1 MHLKT
6 NKRFNY
12 LFYITLIIILSS
24 TNNYNFYN
32 KKLFKIK
39 NLEVTGFSKEK
50 NMILKKEIKNILI
63 KNIIFIKKN
72 YFKNLID
79 RNDIKEL
86 KVKKIYPN
94 KISITL
100 IPAKPIC
107 IIEINHN
114 IVLLGD
120 NGKLLDAKIERDNLP
135 IVSGSSNINDIF
147 KLINL
152 LMSSK
157 YDYQKIKSI
166 IFFKSGRFDLEKK
179 NGTIIRFPIKYSE
192 QIINHSFKLLKDER
206 FANSKI
212 IDLRIKN
219 KVINYE

>member
-50 NMILKKEIKNILI
+50 NMILKKEIKNILG

-179 NGTIIRFPIKYSE
+179 TE
-192 QIINHSFKLLKDER
+192 LLLD
-206 FANSKI
+206 FQLNI
-212 IDLRIKN
+212 QN
-219 KVINYE
+219 K

>member
-1 MHLKT
+1 M
-6 NKRFNY
+6 
-12 LFYITLIIILSS
+12 
-24 TNNYNFYN
+24 
-32 KKLFKIK
+32 
-39 NLEVTGFSKEK
+39 
-50 NMILKKEIKNILI
+50 
-63 KNIIFIKKN
+63 
-72 YFKNLID
+72 ID

-94 KISITL
+94 KINITL

-120 NGKLLDAKIERDNLP
+120 NGKLLDAKIEQDNLP

-166 IFFKSGRFDLEKK
+166 IFLKVRFDLENK

-192 QIINHSFKLLKDER
+192 QIINHSFKLLKDKR

>member
-6 NKRFNY
+6 NKRFNH

-32 KKLFKIK
+32 KNLFKIK
-39 NLEVTGFSKEK
+39 KLEVTGFSNEK
-50 NMILKKEIKNILI
+50 NMILKKEIKNILG

-94 KISITL
+94 KINITL

-107 IIEINHN
+107 IIEMNHN

-120 NGKLLDAKIERDNLP
+120 NGKLLDAKIEQDNLP

>member
-1 MHLKT
+1 
-6 NKRFNY
+6 
-12 LFYITLIIILSS
+12 
-24 TNNYNFYN
+24 
-32 KKLFKIK
+32 
-39 NLEVTGFSKEK
+39 
-50 NMILKKEIKNILI
+50 MILKKEIESILG

-94 KISITL
+94 KININL

-120 NGKLLDAKIERDNLP
+120 NGKLLDTKVEQDNLP

-166 IFFKSGRFDLEKK
+166 IFFKSG
-179 NGTIIRFPIKYSE
+179 
-192 QIINHSFKLLKDER
+192 
-206 FANSKI
+206 
-212 IDLRIKN
+212 
-219 KVINYE
+219 